1 MTIKNIPTKW
11 CKNKMETKQQK
22 ASGRAYTHT
31 HTHTHTLKQKRKL
44 KL

>member
-22 ASGRAYTHT
+22 ASARAYPHT
-31 HTHTHTLKQKRKL
+31 HTFKQKGKRKL
-44 KL
+44 